1 MPRKRWTIGVV
12 GVARWKGKTFN
23 AEKQTTTTFLGRRKR
38 IVYKTNLQTW
48 YGMRRLYNDVKET
61 NQTVAV
67 IHTAFEDKPS
77 TVALVQTKE
86 GMSLI
91 EKLEYAYRWT
101 QNIMDSWSLKMPMD
115 GNDDVTVMGEIVDG
129 MGLRSTS
136 VGDQILVGTEKYV
149 VAPMGFTTLDGEP
162 V

>member
-1 MPRKRWTIGVV
+1 MT
-12 GVARWKGKTFN
+12 
-23 AEKQTTTTFLGRRKR
+23 Q
-38 IVYKTNLQTW
+38 
-48 YGMRRLYNDVKET
+48 
-61 NQTVAV
+61 VAV
-67 IHTAFEDKPS
+67 IHTAFEDTPS
-77 TVALVQTKE
+77 TVAFVDVPEFPT
-86 GMSLI
+86 LI
-91 EKLEYAYRWT
+91 ETLEYAYRWT

>member
-1 MPRKRWTIGVV
+1 MMP
-12 GVARWKGKTFN
+12 
-23 AEKQTTTTFLGRRKR
+23 
-38 IVYKTNLQTW
+38 
-48 YGMRRLYNDVKET
+48 KET

-136 VGDQILVGTEKYV
+136 MGDQILVGNKKYV
-149 VAPMGFTTLDGEP
+149 VAMMGFETLEGEKI
-162 V
+162 